1 MSLYTLIIVTF
12 VIFMAINVIIGLR
25 GRKHASTTKDFLTA
39 SGQSGIWFI
48 IASAVGASIGSGV
61 VIGTTQYA
69 VKLGVAGAWYAIACG
84 LACVVHAF
92 VMTRF
97 IYRNKLVSF
106 SDYFKRRYDSNFI
119 ILLYSGIG
127 PFACA
132 ASMGGQLVAAKA
144 IFQAFGIDPT
154 IGLVITAAVMLVYTM
169 FAGLWGS
176 YATAVFQV
184 GVIIVGVLVVGISM
198 FTQGGVAEI
207 HAFYPAENFDL
218 FNISPE
224 LWMMF
229 VGPMVLSVLVDQ
241 TSVQRAASA
250 KTEATAFWGHL
261 LSCIP
266 LFLFGWLMVYI
277 GMWSGAEF
285 PDAGGNAFI
294 VMLMNKVS
302 PIVCAVMICA
312 ILAAIM
318 STASGALVATDA
330 LVVHDLYCGFINKN
344 ATEEQQKRLNLIVN
358 IVVSVAAVV
367 CALAFT
373 NVIDLLS
380 VGYTIMLSGTLVPL
394 LGGIIW
400 KRGTTKGAAASAAV
414 GMITALL
421 SIFGVITLDHPPLNS
436 VSKRMMVEMMRAL
449 DEFEQNDVVR
459 AIMVKANG
467 PDFSYGADGGDVK
480 KGVNGEAE
488 EISES
493 FSVLGNRLVE
503 RIDGCPKPTLVAAK
517 GRCIG
522 GSTAMFNAFDIRIVG
537 EGFRMHDGDIYYGT
551 VGSWGMS
558 SLRLPMWI
566 GRNKVLDYMFLN
578 EDFTGRQC
586 YELGLASKV
595 VADELV
601 EVVGLAT
608 AKKMSKAAPIAVK
621 YYKDCVRKATQNN
634 IEEARA
640 FELKAAEIVFATED
654 SKIGLKS
661 VVENHGVP
669 NCEFYGR

>member
-92 VMTRF
+92 VMTRFIYRNKLVSFSDYFKRRYDSNFIILLYSGIGPFACAASMGGQLVAAKAIFQAFGIDPTIGLVITAAVMLVYTMFAGLWGSYAF

-421 SIFGVITLDHPPLNS
+421 SIFGVITVPFSSIFPVLPGVVAYIV
-436 VSKRMMVEMMRAL
+436 VSLCTKHAPTENTAKVA
-449 DEFEQNDVVR
+449 DVVM
-459 AIMVKANG
+459 ASTSEKSNNAAN
-467 PDFSYGADGGDVK
+467 
-480 KGVNGEAE
+480 
-488 EISES
+488 
-493 FSVLGNRLVE
+493 
-503 RIDGCPKPTLVAAK
+503 
-517 GRCIG
+517 
-522 GSTAMFNAFDIRIVG
+522 
-537 EGFRMHDGDIYYGT
+537 
-551 VGSWGMS
+551 
-558 SLRLPMWI
+558 
-566 GRNKVLDYMFLN
+566 
-578 EDFTGRQC
+578 
-586 YELGLASKV
+586 
-595 VADELV
+595 
-601 EVVGLAT
+601 
-608 AKKMSKAAPIAVK
+608 
-621 YYKDCVRKATQNN
+621 
-634 IEEARA
+634 
-640 FELKAAEIVFATED
+640 
-654 SKIGLKS
+654 
-661 VVENHGVP
+661 
-669 NCEFYGR
+669 

>member
-12 VIFMAINVIIGLR
+12 IVFMAINVIIGLR

-84 LACVVHAF
+84 LACLVHAF

-198 FTQGGVAEI
+198 FTQGGIAEI
-207 HAFYPAENFDL
+207 HAFYPAEKFDL

-250 KTEATAFWGHL
+250 KTEATAFYGHL

-421 SIFGVITLDHPPLNS
+421 SIFGVITVPFSSIFPVLPGAVTYIV
-436 VSKRMMVEMMRAL
+436 VSLCTKHAPTENTAKVA
-449 DEFEQNDVVR
+449 DVVM
-459 AIMVKANG
+459 ASTSEKSNNAAN
-467 PDFSYGADGGDVK
+467 
-480 KGVNGEAE
+480 
-488 EISES
+488 
-493 FSVLGNRLVE
+493 
-503 RIDGCPKPTLVAAK
+503 
-517 GRCIG
+517 
-522 GSTAMFNAFDIRIVG
+522 
-537 EGFRMHDGDIYYGT
+537 
-551 VGSWGMS
+551 
-558 SLRLPMWI
+558 
-566 GRNKVLDYMFLN
+566 
-578 EDFTGRQC
+578 
-586 YELGLASKV
+586 
-595 VADELV
+595 
-601 EVVGLAT
+601 
-608 AKKMSKAAPIAVK
+608 
-621 YYKDCVRKATQNN
+621 
-634 IEEARA
+634 
-640 FELKAAEIVFATED
+640 
-654 SKIGLKS
+654 
-661 VVENHGVP
+661 
-669 NCEFYGR
+669 